1 MWYKNLEKNIF
12 ITNLY
17 TKIPQLVN
25 VRISQIKITDEGDR
39 ISLIFDMP
47 YFADKP
53 PKKWVD
59 LDYNTIIV
67 QLDFF
72 EVKEVIIKSN
82 DKTYRGDIEIE
93 KDEKG
98 AILIN
103 VTGSVEVKIKAAVGM
118 IQLVEGYCNHP

>member
-1 MWYKNLEKNIF
+1 M
-12 ITNLY
+12 
-17 TKIPQLVN
+17 
-25 VRISQIKITDEGDR
+25 
-39 ISLIFDMP
+39 
-47 YFADKP
+47 
-53 PKKWVD
+53 
-59 LDYNTIIV
+59 

>member
-1 MWYKNLEKNIF
+1 MWYQNLEKNIF